1 MFHPTPCANYLSPG
15 FLHSPQITA
24 VGHGAGQAAS
34 QPEPTTWILV
44 SKETKHRIGVRI
56 TATSEK
62 CAVGKKALQC
72 KELFSGSAFQRYLQ
86 YDGNDTARRGLPR
99 AAPGA
104 EQRHVSSMP
113 LVSQWPKE
121 RVSPLEAETQ
131 SPGRALRY
139 QQVTRRVYVTHE
151 DSETTDLCRK
161 ARLDRRRLQAI
172 SWKCLLYSP
181 ECVESQGCS
190 FPYCLS
196 NLFQSIQD
204 IHQTE
209 NSSTVARL
217 AHHSIVRIFLLGYTK
232 YLFLPY
238 YMPRAH
244 NELFHT
250 YSKQVCICQGMFKIF
265 LSKSCFWVPDNSCRF
280 KYFLILMRT

>member
-1 MFHPTPCANYLSPG
+1 M
-15 FLHSPQITA
+15 
-24 VGHGAGQAAS
+24 
-34 QPEPTTWILV
+34 
-44 SKETKHRIGVRI
+44 
-56 TATSEK
+56 SESLQLLK
-62 CAVGKKALQC
+62 RCAVGKKALQC

-265 LSKSCFWVPDNSCRF
+265 LSKSCF
-280 KYFLILMRT
+280 